1 MNILPT
7 LLNFIFPT
15 HCLSCRQYGEDLCL
29 KCLASFP
36 QAERQTLEWIYPIYD
51 YRHKA
56 VKEAIWLLKY
66 KNHKRLAGVLAEA
79 LYARILEELSE
90 LSVMGNFHEPVL
102 IPIPLSKERQRERGF
117 NQALLLCRAIVAL
130 DSENNLELNTNV
142 LVKPRDTEHQARI
155 EDRAHRLKNI
165 IGSFAIKNTD
175 TIKNRNIILVDDVTT
190 TGATLSE
197 AKKILKQAG
206 AKNVIAF
213 TVAH

>member
-1 MNILPT
+1 MNILST
-7 LLNFIFPT
+7 LLSLIFPT
-15 HCLSCRQYGEDLCL
+15 HCLSCGQYGEDLCT
-29 KCLASFP
+29 KCLISFP

-56 VKEAIWLLKY
+56 VRETIWLLKY
-66 KNHKRLAGVLAEA
+66 KNHKRLADILAEA

-90 LSVMGNFHEPVL
+90 LSVMKNFHEPVL

-130 DSENNLELNTNV
+130 DGENNLELNADV
-142 LVKPRDTEHQARI
+142 LVKPKDSEHQARI
-155 EDRAHRLKNI
+155 ENRAHRLKNI
-165 IGSFAIKNTD
+165 VGSFAVKNAD
-175 TIKNRNIILVDDVTT
+175 AIKNRNIILVDDVTT

-197 AKKILKQAG
+197 AKKVLKQAG